1 MTDTTKKGQRQSRLL
16 AELAQQNYLSLEA
29 ISRRFGVT
37 TQTARRDLIEL
48 EEAGRLRRMHGG
60 AITINAIAPDELRHR
75 RSHNIGRKE
84 QIAAAAVQE
93 IPDGAA
99 VFLDTGTTCET
110 IARALLNHRDLR
122 IVTYS
127 LRIAAYLREMTE
139 FVIAIPGGFVRQVDG
154 GVFGDSS
161 TAFLEQFQFDV
172 AVISVSGLDW
182 SGTLSDDDP
191 AEVNI
196 VREAMRHAA
205 SRLLAI
211 DGNKFGKRGLV
222 RLGPLT
228 DMDVVVT
235 DHAIPAQLRPQI
247 EEAGLRYIQVQARER
262 G

>member
-1 MTDTTKKGQRQSRLL
+1 MTDTTKKGLRQSRLL
-16 AELAQQNYLSLEA
+16 AELAQHNYLSLET

-48 EEAGRLRRMHGG
+48 EELGRLRRMHGG
-60 AITINAIAPDELRHR
+60 AITINAIPPNELRHR
-75 RSHNIGRKE
+75 RSHNVGRKQ
-84 QIAAAAVQE
+84 QIAAAAVKE
-93 IPDGAA
+93 IRDGAA

-122 IVTYS
+122 VVTYS

-139 FVIAIPGGFVRQVDG
+139 FTIAIPGGFARQVDG
-154 GVFGDSS
+154 GVFGDNS
-161 TAFLEQFQFDV
+161 TEFLEQFQFDM

-182 SGTLSDDDP
+182 CGTLSDDDP

-196 VREAMRHAA
+196 VREAMKNA
-205 SRLLAI
+205 SLKLLAI
-211 DGNKFGKRGLV
+211 DGNKFGQRGLV

-235 DHAIPAQLRPQI
+235 DHAIPEQLSAQI
-247 EEAGLRYIQVQARER
+247 EEAALRYIHVKS
-262 G
+262 